1 MLSREQLSTATAWG
15 LDTGGF
21 AQVDNTARRLVSY
34 GPTARLRATARGAR
48 RQRGQADAR
57 RLITRQEGRGSPHV

>member
-21 AQVDNTARRLVSY
+21 AQVDNT
-34 GPTARLRATARGAR
+34 PE
-48 RQRGQADAR
+48 ADR
-57 RLITRQEGRGSPHV
+57 